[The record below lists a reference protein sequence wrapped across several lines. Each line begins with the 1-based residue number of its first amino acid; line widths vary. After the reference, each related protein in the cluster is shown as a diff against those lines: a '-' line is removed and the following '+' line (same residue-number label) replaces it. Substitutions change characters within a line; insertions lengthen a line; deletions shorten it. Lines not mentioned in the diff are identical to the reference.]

1 MPTSNKRKH
10 VPQYNKSC
18 RVIKHTVYWWGP
30 LQLPLSIFPSL
41 PASLS
46 VLESLPTVVLLC
58 CCMVTSL
65 RDIKPII
72 RTLAYKDKRV
82 RQDFLSFKTETK
94 MTGNAHSFPRRFIQY
109 CHPWP
114 VWLYRIFPHYLT
126 NGTNFVLMSQNIKC
140 VFWFSLELSSETF
153 LIIGIIQRLTI
164 HLHRSS
170 CKVPVILVG
179 FLIKLEI
186 SQQVFEKSSNIKFHE
201 NRSCGSRVD
210 PCGQTRRN

>member
-1 MPTSNKRKH
+1 MDMQQC
-10 VPQYNKSC
+10 VPLHFYRATK
-18 RVIKHTVYWWGP
+18 Y
-30 LQLPLSIFPSL
+30 
-41 PASLS
+41 S
-46 VLESLPTVVLLC
+46 VLLL
-58 CCMVTSL
+58 
-65 RDIKPII
+65 KII
-72 RTLAYKDKRV
+72 RVKRYECV
-82 RQDFLSFKTETK
+82 SVCLCSCLSYPAC
-94 MTGNAHSFPRRFIQY
+94 NAHSFPRRFIQY

-126 NGTNFVLMSQNIKC
+126 NGTNFVLMSQNLKC

-153 LIIGIIQRLTI
+153 LIIKIIQRLTI